1 MVKISQISVLKI
13 EIRNPNKN
21 VAEVAFKKLIENY
34 GGVFTNEVVD
44 YYGIREKVDFGMRIG
59 NKTIGIRI
67 SEKIE
72 YLGDE
77 FLLKDLFEKIKNDFN
92 EIYIA
97 MVISEALRSLG
108 YNVRGTKMASGIY
121 LEAER

>member
-1 MVKISQISVLKI
+1 MVKISQISVLKL

-21 VAEVAFKKLIENY
+21 VAELAFKKLIENY

-72 YLGDE
+72 FLGDK
-77 FLLKDLFEKIKNDFN
+77 FLLEDLFDKIKTEFD

-108 YNVRGTKMASGIY
+108 YSVRGTKMTNGIY